1 MTPRNLLIVTS
12 LLALTVSGTVPC
24 QGEEML
30 LYSPKPAAG
39 EQAPAD
45 PKDGVLVQTVTVKR
59 GDTLKDLSR
68 KHIGVASW
76 FPQVLVF
83 NTIKN
88 PDLIYPGDKLLVP
101 VRPGKSTSEPAPA
114 SRRRSHRAAHHASH
128 RGTPHAKHRAKITA
142 GNARTVAM
150 PVQAG
155 EAESYS
161 AARKAYLD
169 RNYQR
174 ALELFSAF
182 LKNFPRSG
190 YAADASLYRADC
202 YLHLSGE

>member
-1 MTPRNLLIVTS
+1 MTRRYLQIVTS
-12 LLALTVSGTVPC
+12 LLALSVAGTLPC
-24 QGEEML
+24 HGEEML
-30 LYSPKPAAG
+30 LYAPKPAAG

-45 PKDGVLVQTVTVKR
+45 PKEGVLVQTVTVKR
-59 GDTLKDLSR
+59 GDTLKNLSR

-88 PDLIYPGDKLLVP
+88 PDLIHPGDKLLVP
-101 VRPGKSTSEPAPA
+101 VRPGKSASEPAPA
-114 SRRRSHRAAHHASH
+114 SRRPSHRASHRASH
-128 RGTPHAKHRAKITA
+128 RGVSHAKHRAKSTA
-142 GNARTVAM
+142 GKVRTVAM

-155 EAESYS
+155 EAESFS

-169 RNYQR
+169 RNYQK

-182 LKNFPRSG
+182 LKSFPRSG

>member
-1 MTPRNLLIVTS
+1 MTRRNLQIVTS
-12 LLALTVSGTVPC
+12 LLALSVAGALPC
-24 QGEEML
+24 RGEEML
-30 LYSPKPAAG
+30 LYAPKPAAG
-39 EQAPAD
+39 EPAPAN
-45 PKDGVLVQTVTVKR
+45 PKEGVLVRTVTVKR
-59 GDTLKDLSR
+59 GDTLKNLSR

-88 PDLIYPGDKLLVP
+88 PDLIHPGDKLLVP
-101 VRPGKSTSEPAPA
+101 VRPGKSLSESAPA
-114 SRRRSHRAAHHASH
+114 TRRASHRGSHRAA
-128 RGTPHAKHRAKITA
+128 PHAKHRAKST
-142 GNARTVAM
+142 ARTASHVAM
-150 PVQAG
+150 PAQAG
-155 EAESYS
+155 EAESFT

-174 ALELFSAF
+174 ALDLFSAF
-182 LKNFPRSG
+182 LKKFPRSG